1 MSQQTA
7 RLGGAGVVLSL
18 VAASTFG
25 TSGSFATALTD
36 AGWSPGAAV
45 TARVGIAAV
54 VLLIPAWI
62 QLHRQ
67 WPAMKVGRRG
77 DLLRSA
83 RTVVL
88 FGLLSV
94 AACQLCFFYAVQR
107 LSVGVALLLE
117 YLGIVLVVL
126 WQWLGHGERPH
137 PLTLVGSAG
146 ALVGLVLVLD
156 LTSSQHLDPIG
167 VLWGLGAA
175 VGLASFFLLS
185 ARTEEPLPPL
195 AMAAA
200 GMTVGALALLVCG
213 LVGVLPLHAT
223 YGSVH
228 FGDHTTSWIVPV
240 LGLSLLAATLSYVAG
255 IGAVRHLG
263 ARLASFLGLTEV
275 LFAVLWAWLLLG
287 QLPGRMQLLGGVFII
302 AGVALVR
309 IDELRRPA
317 VAASSPA
324 VDAGPSERPT
334 TPAFEA
340 TAG

>member
-1 MSQQTA
+1 M
-7 RLGGAGVVLSL
+7 
-18 VAASTFG
+18 
-25 TSGSFATALTD
+25 
-36 AGWSPGAAV
+36 
-45 TARVGIAAV
+45 
-54 VLLIPAWI
+54 
-62 QLHRQ
+62 
-67 WPAMKVGRRG
+67 
-77 DLLRSA
+77 
-83 RTVVL
+83 
-88 FGLLSV
+88 
-94 AACQLCFFYAVQR
+94 
-107 LSVGVALLLE
+107 
-117 YLGIVLVVL
+117 
-126 WQWLGHGERPH
+126 
-137 PLTLVGSAG
+137 
-146 ALVGLVLVLD
+146 
-156 LTSSQHLDPIG
+156 
-167 VLWGLGAA
+167 
-175 VGLASFFLLS
+175 
-185 ARTEEPLPPL
+185 
-195 AMAAA
+195 
-200 GMTVGALALLVCG
+200 CG